1 MGIQFTGL
9 ASGLDTQSI
18 VADLMKVERA
28 KVDNIEKD
36 KTRVEWTKDAWS
48 ELNTKMYSFYKKELF
63 AFKSYGSYSKKNIT
77 SSNESAIRINDGSN
91 ATNGVHTIDVNAMAK
106 GSFLT
111 GDKLADTV
119 TADTTIGE
127 LAGISGSVTLNIK
140 TSTSDAFDASN
151 EITISDTDTISD
163 VLTKISDLDLDLS
176 ASFDDT
182 FKTMFLSSSKTGQD
196 VQVSMTGNGDSNAN
210 AVLTALGFTLT
221 GNDVVGSAGEDASF
235 DYNGT
240 TFTSSSNE
248 VTING
253 LNFDILAE
261 TGSSNVVVNTDTEAV
276 YESIKTFINSYN
288 ELIFEMGAKLGAESA
303 RGYDPLTSEEKSAMT
318 DDEIKTW
325 ETKIKDSLLK
335 NDSTLSSIR
344 NEMRSILTV
353 SNGLD
358 TSGLSY
364 DFLSEL
370 GIVTGNYTEKGM
382 LHIEGDQEDPLYAT
396 SENKLKEALEND
408 IEGVSEFFAN
418 LGQHL
423 YNTMYERMK
432 STTLSSSM
440 TFYNDKMMDSKMDD
454 YDDDIARLEERLAA
468 VEERYYK
475 QFTAMEQAI
484 QQSNSTGDWLAQQLS
499 AL

>member
-18 VADLMKVERA
+18 VADLMKVERT
-28 KVDNIEKD
+28 KVESIEKD
-36 KTRVEWTKDAWS
+36 KTRVEWTKSAWS
-48 ELNTKMYSFYKKELF
+48 ELNTKMYSFYKGDLF
-63 AFKSYGSYSKKNIT
+63 SFKSYGSYNQKSIT
-77 SSNESAIRINDGSN
+77 SSNESVVKINDGSK
-91 ATNGVHTIDVNAMAK
+91 ATNGVHTIDINSMAK

-111 GDKLADTV
+111 GSKLADDV
-119 TADTTIGE
+119 TSSTTIGE

-140 TSTSDAFDASN
+140 TNTSDVFDASN
-151 EITISDTDTISD
+151 EITVSDTDTISD
-163 VLTKISDLDLDLS
+163 VLTKINDLGLDLNT
-176 ASFDDT
+176 SFDNT
-182 FKTMFLSSSKTGQD
+182 FKTMFLSSTETGQD
-196 VQVSMTGNGDSNAN
+196 VQLSMTGNGDPNAN
-210 AVLTALGFTLT
+210 AVLTALGFTLA
-221 GNDVVGSAGEDASF
+221 GDNAVGSTGSDASF

-240 TFTSSSNE
+240 TFASASNE

-261 TGSSNVVVNTDTEAV
+261 TGSSNIVVNTDTEAV
-276 YESIKTFINSYN
+276 YESIKSFINSYN
-288 ELIFEMGAKLGAESA
+288 ELIVEMGIKLDADSA
-303 RGYDPLTSEEKSAMT
+303 RGYDPLTSDEKSAMT
-318 DDEIKTW
+318 DDEIETW
-325 ETKIKDSLLK
+325 ETKIKNSLLK
-335 NDSTLSSIR
+335 NDTTLSSIR

-353 SNGLD
+353 SSGLD
-358 TSGLSY
+358 TSDLSY
-364 DFLSEL
+364 NFLSEL

-382 LHIEGDQEDPLYAT
+382 LHIEGDSDDPLYST
-396 SENKLKEALEND
+396 SDNKLKEALEND

-423 YNTMYERMK
+423 YDQMYERMK
-432 STTLSSSM
+432 STTLSSSL
-440 TFYNDKMMDSKMDD
+440 TFYNDKMMDTKMDD